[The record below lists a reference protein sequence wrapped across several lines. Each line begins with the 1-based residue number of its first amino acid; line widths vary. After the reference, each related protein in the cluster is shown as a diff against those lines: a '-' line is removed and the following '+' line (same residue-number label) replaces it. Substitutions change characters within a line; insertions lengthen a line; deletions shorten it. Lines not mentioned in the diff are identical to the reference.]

1 MRLVASAVGG
11 CLLLSFAACSANP
24 SSSTAVTSASVAPK
38 TTTVVSTSSASTT
51 EVTTAPT
58 TTVPTPQSTTTAVTS
73 TTVTTV
79 PPTTTTSIAAVT
91 VATRIAKGTNGR
103 AVVALTFDAGA
114 DTGNAARILDILAS
128 NHVRASFGVTGR
140 WAELNPELFRR
151 MAADHQIIN
160 HTYDH
165 RSWTGLST
173 KTPPLTDQERLA
185 EIVRADDVYKRL
197 AGISPAPFFRAPFGD
212 LDKAADRLIAAAGYS
227 YDVLYTTDS
236 RGWQGVDPAA
246 IARNCRAGDV
256 AGDII
261 VMHVG
266 SRSRDVE
273 ALQQVIDDIR
283 AAGLTPGPVT
293 DIISTSQLP

>member
-1 MRLVASAVGG
+1 MRRAASAMGG
-11 CLLLSFAACSANP
+11 CLVLSIAACGASRQATN
-24 SSSTAVTSASVAPK
+24 SSTSALTSTSVAPAT
-38 TTTVVSTSSASTT
+38 TTTVPSSGASTT
-51 EVTTAPT
+51 EVKTPPT
-58 TTVPTPQSTTTAVTS
+58 TTVSSPQSTTT
-73 TTVTTV
+73 TTAL
-79 PPTTTTSIAAVT
+79 TTTTSIAQLT
-91 VATRIAKGTNGR
+91 VATRITKGTNGR
-103 AVVALTFDAGA
+103 AVVALTFDAGS
-114 DTGNAARILDILAS
+114 DTGNAARILDILAA
-128 NHVRASFGVTGR
+128 NHIRASFGVTGR

-165 RSWTGLST
+165 HSWTGLST
-173 KTPPLTDQERLA
+173 NSRPLTDQERLA

-197 AGISPAPFFRAPFGD
+197 AGITAAPFFRAPFGD
-212 LDKAADRLIAAAGYS
+212 LDMAADRLLAADGYS

-236 RGWQGVDPAA
+236 RGWQGADPAA
-246 IARNCRAGDV
+246 IERNCRAGDL

-283 AAGLTPGPVT
+283 SAGLTPGAVS
-293 DIISTSQLP
+293 DLI